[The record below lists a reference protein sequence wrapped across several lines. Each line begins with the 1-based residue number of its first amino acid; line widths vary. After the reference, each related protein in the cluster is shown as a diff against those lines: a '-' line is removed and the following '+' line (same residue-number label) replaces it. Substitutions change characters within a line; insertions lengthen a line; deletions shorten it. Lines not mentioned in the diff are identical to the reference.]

1 MKHRILV
8 VDNEIRLA
16 EVLAASLTHA
26 GYAADASGD
35 ARAALALIEK
45 ENVDLVITDMRMPE
59 MDGRALLHAIK
70 RTSPDIPVIMITAY
84 TSVRDA
90 VELVKE
96 GAFDYV
102 SKPFETDEILQTIAR
117 ALRLSDV
124 VQDNKRLRDELG
136 RRYDFQNLIG
146 TSATFRRVIELVTKV
161 CDSRATVLL
170 TGESGTGK
178 ELVARAIHFNS
189 ARRDKQFVAVNCAA
203 IPEGLLESELFGHT
217 KGAFTGAI
225 SNRTGRFKLADGGTI
240 FLDEIGDMPASIQ
253 AKILRVLQERSFEPL
268 GSTRTEQV
276 DVRVIAATHKDL
288 RSSAAN
294 GGFREDLY
302 YRLNVFPIQ
311 LPPLRERRE
320 DIAPLAMHFLHK
332 LANETGKRLVNFT
345 PQAIQTMTEYA
356 WPGNIRELMNCVER
370 AVIVARGTTVDV
382 SDLPAY
388 LFDSPKPASE
398 PKLGQSDLDSDL
410 VAFERERIVRAL
422 DEANGVQI
430 RAAELL
436 GISERSL
443 WYRLKKLK
451 IDVVKRVSA

>member
-225 SNRTGRFKLADGGTI
+225 SNRTGRFKLAD
-240 FLDEIGDMPASIQ
+240 MPASIQ

>member
-16 EVLAASLTHA
+16 EVLAASLNHA
-26 GYAADASGD
+26 GYATEAVGD
-35 ARAALALIEK
+35 AKSAFALIER
-45 ENVDLVITDMRMPE
+45 EPIDLVITDMRMPE
-59 MDGRALLHAIK
+59 MDGRALLHAVK
-70 RTSPDIPVIMITAY
+70 RANPDIPVIMITAY

-117 ALRLSDV
+117 ALKLSDV

-136 RRYDFQNLIG
+136 RRYDFESLIG
-146 TSATFRRVIELVTKV
+146 TSAAFRRVIELVTKV
-161 CDSRATVLL
+161 CNSRATVLL

-189 ARRDKQFVAVNCAA
+189 ERRDKPFIAVNCAA
-203 IPEGLLESELFGHT
+203 IPEGLLESELFGHI

-225 SNRTGRFKLADGGTI
+225 ANRIGRFKLADNGTI
-240 FLDEIGDMPASIQ
+240 FLDEIGDMPTSIQ

-288 RSSAAN
+288 RASSAN

-302 YRLNVFPIQ
+302 YRLNVFPIK
-311 LPPLRERRE
+311 LPPLRERRD
-320 DIAPLAMHFLHK
+320 DIGPLAMHFLQK
-332 LANETGKRLVNFT
+332 LASETGKRIVNFT

-370 AVIVARGTTVDV
+370 AVIVAHGTSVDA
-382 SDLPAY
+382 SDLPTY
-388 LFDSPKPASE
+388 LFESSAHVVE
-398 PKLGQSDLDSDL
+398 QKLANSDLDSDL
-410 VAFERERIVRAL
+410 AAFERERILQAL
-422 DEANGVQI
+422 DEAKGIQI
-430 RAAELL
+430 RAAERL

-443 WYRLKKLK
+443 WYRLKKLR
-451 IDVVKRVSA
+451 IDVVKQVSA